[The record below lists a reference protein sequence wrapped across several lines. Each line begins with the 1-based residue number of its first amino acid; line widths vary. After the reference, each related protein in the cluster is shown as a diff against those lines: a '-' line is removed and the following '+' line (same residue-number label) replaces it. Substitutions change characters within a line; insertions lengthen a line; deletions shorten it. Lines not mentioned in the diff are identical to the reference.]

1 MVNVTMPDPMWKF
14 EANGDLFLHLELN
27 IKYILV
33 DDYKLDN
40 TIYIVWMIH
49 KKRVSPSRL
58 FNSYLKYNNVYHTL
72 RYVLSWIEVMIVY
85 MGD

>member
-1 MVNVTMPDPMWKF
+1 MPDPMWEF

-27 IKYILV
+27 IKYVLV

-49 KKRVSPSRL
+49 KDRVSPSRL
-58 FNSYLKYNNVYHTL
+58 FNSNLKYNNVNQIL
-72 RYVLSWIEVMIVY
+72 RYVLSWIEVIIVY
-85 MGD
+85 MGN